1 MADFWVKAYE
11 AHAPMVLGFLSRRLP
26 ASPGD
31 AEDLLQE
38 TFVRAIRAQ
47 TAAGPAWAVA
57 GRPFPLSSTDSTDA
71 AAAAN
76 RVDPAS
82 EEGTALRRYLLT
94 VARNLLFNRGRHL
107 RVVRKVE
114 VASVDQD
121 AAAHDWAAALS
132 NPEEEASWSRFRGD
146 LDAALAELS
155 ADLSLA
161 FRLALVERHTYDE
174 IVAATGW
181 TLARVKTNVFRAR
194 RRVIERLADR
204 LPVEGA
210 RA

>member
-1 MADFWVKAYE
+1 MADFWVQAYE

-26 ASPGD
+26 SPGD

-47 TAAGPAWAVA
+47 AAAGPAWTVA
-57 GRPFPLSSTDSTDA
+57 GQPTALTGAGATG
-71 AAAAN
+71 
-76 RVDPAS
+76 

-121 AAAHDWAAALS
+121 AAAHEWAAALS
-132 NPEEEASWSRFRGD
+132 NPEEEASWSRFRRD
-146 LDAALAELS
+146 LDAVLAELS
-155 ADLSLA
+155 ADLRLA

-194 RRVIERLADR
+194 RRVIERLAGR
-204 LPVEGA
+204 MPVEGA